1 MTDFLSWWAD
11 HWPLIPALI
20 LIFLRP
26 SWRHDHDEDAN
37 GLYCDMRFGLGEWLH
52 ISRKREFDKRRRE
65 P

>member
-20 LIFLRP
+20 AYFAWEAYKWRYRITIATAGTLVQGVVVNRP
-26 SWRHDHDEDAN
+26 LPFQMGR
-37 GLYCDMRFGLGEWLH
+37 
-52 ISRKREFDKRRRE
+52 KRRRE